1 MRNRQLAT
9 TATSGSYKCTRE
21 HLRVQKELNRCFPF
35 LDSSSVRVTM
45 KGFTCVLSMCLAMTL
60 VLAVT
65 KVNAENK
72 EKIAPAAHAQHDP
85 LGGVNE
91 TADGE
96 RNKHRDHE
104 AVLGSREEAQDADDL
119 TPEQAKNR
127 LEKLA
132 KTHDLDKDGRIS
144 KEEFITWILQSLKSL
159 DEEEALK
166 KLAEEDGD
174 GDGKLAFGEYLKQQY
189 DYSQEELKAIKEKP
203 LDDDHKFMIET
214 IGEDEKRFTAA
225 DQDKNGIL
233 DKSEYVAFMHPYD
246 YEHMHAYEIEHRLK
260 EFDQDNDTAVSLIEF
275 LAEFKR
281 ARSFLYSSANI
292 VRIQHPETSDIS
304 LSTLKLDNKKTLNE
318 DDEDA
323 TSMDQLRFRKY
334 DTDNDGF
341 LKGDE
346 LKTWLTQGNLETA
359 TEEVEYLTSKADANK
374 DGFLSLAEIR
384 DHDEDFI
391 SSKATDYGDT
401 LLKFK
406 DEL

>member
-35 LDSSSVRVTM
+35 LDSSSVSESDNVRVTM

-275 LAEFKR
+275 LA
-281 ARSFLYSSANI
+281 
-292 VRIQHPETSDIS
+292 D
-304 LSTLKLDNKKTLNE
+304 E

>member
-35 LDSSSVRVTM
+35 LDSSSVSESDNVRVTM

-225 DQDKNGIL
+225 DLDKNGIL

-260 EFDQDNDTAVSLIEF
+260 EFDTDNDTAVSLIEF
-275 LAEFKR
+275 LA
-281 ARSFLYSSANI
+281 
-292 VRIQHPETSDIS
+292 D
-304 LSTLKLDNKKTLNE
+304 E

-323 TSMDQLRFRKY
+323 TSMDQLKFKRY

-391 SSKATDYGDT
+391 SSKATDYGET